1 MDGPVAASVSHIR
14 HFVHYHDSEVLG
26 INFAKVAS
34 WSVLANKRVRDLAG
48 DFVWMIGREAA
59 TAEHYLF
66 GRFRVDSD
74 APGNH
79 DQFKY
84 RISGRTGLW
93 LKPAVPLSDLPWF
106 SRLQQ
111 KPAGGFVAVTDEEVL
126 DGLRHVVHPPVAA
139 VA

>member
-1 MDGPVAASVSHIR
+1 MAGSVSHIR
-14 HFVHYHDSEVLG
+14 HFVHFHDPDVLG
-26 INFAKVAS
+26 IGFTKVAS

-48 DFVWMIGREAA
+48 DFVWMIGREPKSS
-59 TAEHYLF
+59 EHFLF

-79 DQFKY
+79 EQFKY

-93 LKPAVPLSDLPWF
+93 LKPAVPVSALPWF
-106 SRLQQ
+106 SGLLQ
-111 KPAGGFVAVTDEEVL
+111 KSTSASSFVAVTDEQIL
-126 DGLRHVVHPPVAA
+126 DGLRHVIHPPVAA